1 MPAPGVLRWDV
12 LRWDVLRWGLLQAL
26 LCVVL
31 VPGAAATAAS
41 AEAVRQVD
49 YRIAPGALPP
59 ALQQWA
65 RQSGIALV
73 FDARELTGL
82 RTGGVAGSLAPA
94 AALKQLV
101 AGMPVNI
108 LQTPSGGFVVRRHA
122 APPAVVAQPVRR
134 PPPPA
139 PAKPVQVELAPIHVT
154 GSRLPRTSVQTTLPV
169 TVIDREDILRSGY
182 GTLFDLLRHLPGMN
196 GHPPL
201 STSRSGD
208 SLYLPVG
215 AAATTSLD
223 GMGPRA
229 TLFLVN
235 GRRLPRYPM
244 VSLEEGGLT
253 DLGGIPLSFV
263 ERIELVRGGA
273 SAIYGAD
280 AMSGVVNIIL
290 RDQAEGPEATLQSG
304 ASDRGDGD
312 QYRLQAATG
321 GVRVGGDRW
330 FAGIDL
336 HRLQHVAGDQRDWHA
351 ETSLYPIGLIM
362 PNGDYYPATQCHPP
376 LQSEDDGCWFD
387 NARPRS
393 LQPASET
400 LSGYLR
406 YRHERGDG
414 RYAYVEARA
423 SHNRQR
429 FELGPTAV
437 ALNFSRGAI
446 LNVVL
451 QEGGEVRPRVHAT
464 EGDISFG
471 MGRERSGRSWDA
483 GLSAQRSQVDLR
495 TEGTVRS
502 ERLLE
507 AARTLDFLPGF
518 STLPAGLAEE
528 LFPAIHN
535 RGRTEQWQGW
545 WGMQRTLMTLPGGAA
560 QLATGIDLRRER
572 WTSLPDPLLGKGEL
586 ALGLPM
592 EQRRLSRQSNAAY
605 AEVGLPLAPTLRLD
619 VAARLDRDGGDTAFS
634 PRAGL
639 RWSPSPHW
647 SFLLASGRGYRAPSI
662 FERRRPPGYFGLYG
676 LPASDSLPPCA
687 RPLRDGGCAV
697 EVEVMENDGLKAET
711 SRSHSLAASWTPND
725 AFSLSLTHN
734 IVELRNEIL
743 ALQPSDALW
752 NPGTWELDEQG
763 RLRDLR
769 LSFDNIGHTTSR
781 NWVLRGEYRVDTGRN
796 GQWLFSL
803 DALKQQELRRDRGHG
818 ESVDLRGHATPANA
832 GILNVQWQNPSWDI
846 ALRGNRV
853 GRTRAWLA
861 GEACAQEQH
870 DQGRCMNPA
879 QLRWN
884 LHLARRLSPRVI
896 AALDVH
902 NLLDTRP
909 VNYLVGSGGQ
919 MPGLDDPLGRYFL
932 LTLQFR

>member
-1 MPAPGVLRWDV
+1 MPAPGALRQ
-12 LRWDVLRWGLLQAL
+12 GLLAL
-26 LCVVL
+26 LCIAL
-31 VPGAAATAAS
+31 ASGAGAANAGPAAPAI
-41 AEAVRQVD
+41 AE
-49 YRIAPGALPP
+49 YRIAAGPLVP

-65 RQSGIALV
+65 RQSGVSLL
-73 FDARELTGL
+73 FDARELADL
-82 RTGGVAGSLAPA
+82 RTDGTQGPQDPA
-94 AALKQLV
+94 AALKHLV
-101 AGMPVNI
+101 AGKPVNI
-108 LQTPSGGFVVRRHA
+108 LRTSSGAFVLRRHA
-122 APPAVVAQPVRR
+122 VATPALA
-134 PPPPA
+134 A
-139 PAKPVQVELAPIHVT
+139 PARAPQPPRPVGPGEVELAPIHVT

-169 TVIDREDILRSGY
+169 TVIEREDILRSGY

-201 STSRSGD
+201 STSRGGD

-290 RDQAEGPEATLQSG
+290 RDQADGPEATLQTGVS
-304 ASDRGDGD
+304 SRGDGD
-312 QYRLQAATG
+312 QYRVQAATG
-321 GVRVGGDRW
+321 GVREGGDRW

-336 HRLQHVAGDQRDWHA
+336 HRMSHVAGDRRAWHA
-351 ETSLYPIGLIM
+351 ETSLYPIGLILA
-362 PNGDYYPATQCHPP
+362 NGDYYPATECHRP
-376 LQSEDDGCWFD
+376 LLEDDEGCWYD
-387 NARPRS
+387 SARPRS
-393 LQPASET
+393 LQPASDT

-406 YRHERGDG
+406 YRHERGEG

-429 FELGPTAV
+429 FDLGPTAV
-437 ALNFSRGAI
+437 ALNFNRGAI

-451 QEGGEVRPRVHAT
+451 QEGGDVRPRVRSS
-464 EGDISFG
+464 EGDLTVG
-471 MGRERSGRSWDA
+471 VGRERPGRSWDA
-483 GLSAQRSQVDLR
+483 GLSAQRNQVDLR
-495 TEGTVRS
+495 TEGTVLS

-518 STLPAGLAEE
+518 STLPPGLAEE
-528 LFPAIHN
+528 LFPAIRN

-545 WGMQRTLMTLPGGAA
+545 WGVQRELMALPGGKA
-560 QLATGIDLRRER
+560 QLATGIDLRHER

-586 ALGLPM
+586 ALGMPLD
-592 EQRRLSRQSNAAY
+592 QRRLSRQSSAAY
-605 AEVGLPLAPTLRLD
+605 AEVGLPLASTLRLD
-619 VAARLDRDGGDTAFS
+619 VAARVDRDGGDTAFS

-647 SFLLASGRGYRAPSI
+647 SFLLASGRGYRAPSL
-662 FERRRPPGYFGLYG
+662 FEKRRPPAYFGLLA
-676 LPASDSLPPCA
+676 LPASDTLTPCA
-687 RPLRDGGCAV
+687 RPLREGGCAV
-697 EVEVMENDGLKAET
+697 EVNVVENDALRAET
-711 SRSHSLAASWTPND
+711 SRSHSLAASWTPTD
-725 AFSLSLTHN
+725 TFSLSLTHN

-743 ALQPSDALW
+743 ALQPGDALW
-752 NPGTWELDEQG
+752 NPDTWELDDQG

-769 LSFDNIGHTTSR
+769 LSFDNIGRTTSR
-781 NWVLRGEYRVDTGRN
+781 NWLLRGEYRIDAGRD

-803 DALKQQELRRDRGHG
+803 DALKQQELRRDRAHG
-818 ESVDLRGHATPANA
+818 PSVDLRGHATPEVA

-861 GEACAQEQH
+861 GEDCPQ
-870 DQGRCMNPA
+870 DQREERRCMNPA

-884 LHLARRLSPRVI
+884 LHVARKLGPRVT

-902 NLLDTRP
+902 NLLDTQP
-909 VNYLVGSGGQ
+909 VNHLVGSGGQ

>member
-1 MPAPGVLRWDV
+1 MPAPGALRQ
-12 LRWDVLRWGLLQAL
+12 GLLAL
-26 LCVVL
+26 LCIAL
-31 VPGAAATAAS
+31 ASGTGAAAPAAPATA
-41 AEAVRQVD
+41 E
-49 YRIAPGALPP
+49 YRIAAGPLVP

-65 RQSGIALV
+65 RQSGVSLL
-73 FDARELTGL
+73 FDARELADL
-82 RTGGVAGSLAPA
+82 RTDGTQGPQDPA
-94 AALKQLV
+94 AALKHLV
-101 AGMPVNI
+101 AGKPVNI
-108 LQTPSGGFVVRRHA
+108 LRTSSGAFVLRRHA
-122 APPAVVAQPVRR
+122 VAT
-134 PPPPA
+134 PA
-139 PAKPVQVELAPIHVT
+139 PAAPARAPLPPRPAGPGEVELAPIHVT

-169 TVIDREDILRSGY
+169 AVIEREDILRSGY

-201 STSRSGD
+201 STSRGGD

-290 RDQAEGPEATLQSG
+290 RDQADGPEATLQTGVS
-304 ASDRGDGD
+304 SRDDGD
-312 QYRLQAATG
+312 QYRVQAATG
-321 GVRVGGDRW
+321 GVREGGDRW

-336 HRLQHVAGDQRDWHA
+336 HRLSHVAGDRRAWHA
-351 ETSLYPIGLIM
+351 ETSLYPIGLILA
-362 PNGDYYPATQCHPP
+362 NGDYYPATECHPP
-376 LQSEDDGCWFD
+376 LLEDDEGCWYD
-387 NARPRS
+387 SARPRS
-393 LQPASET
+393 LQPASDT

-406 YRHERGDG
+406 YRHERGEG

-429 FELGPTAV
+429 FDLGPTAV
-437 ALNFSRGAI
+437 ALNFNRGAI

-451 QEGGEVRPRVHAT
+451 QEGGDVRPRVRSS
-464 EGDISFG
+464 EGDLSVGI
-471 MGRERSGRSWDA
+471 GRERPGRSWDA
-483 GLSAQRSQVDLR
+483 GLSAQRNQVDLR
-495 TEGTVRS
+495 TDGTVLS

-518 STLPAGLAEE
+518 STLPPGLAEE
-528 LFPAIHN
+528 LFPAIRN

-545 WGMQRTLMTLPGGAA
+545 WGVQRELMALPGGKA
-560 QLATGIDLRRER
+560 QLATGIDLRHER

-586 ALGLPM
+586 ALGMPLD
-592 EQRRLSRQSNAAY
+592 QRRLSRQSSAAY
-605 AEVGLPLAPTLRLD
+605 AEVGLPLASTLRLD
-619 VAARLDRDGGDTAFS
+619 VAARVDRDGGDTAFS

-647 SFLLASGRGYRAPSI
+647 SFLLASGRGYRAPSL
-662 FERRRPPGYFGLYG
+662 FEKRRPPAYFGLLA
-676 LPASDSLPPCA
+676 LPASDTLPPCA
-687 RPLRDGGCAV
+687 RPLREGGCAV
-697 EVEVMENDGLKAET
+697 EVNVVENDALRAET
-711 SRSHSLAASWTPND
+711 SRSHSLAASWTPTD
-725 AFSLSLTHN
+725 TFSLSLTHN

-743 ALQPSDALW
+743 ALQPGDALW
-752 NPGTWELDEQG
+752 NPDTWELDDQG

-769 LSFDNIGHTTSR
+769 LSFDNIGRTTSR
-781 NWVLRGEYRVDTGRN
+781 NWVLRGEYRVDAGRD

-803 DALKQQELRRDRGHG
+803 DGLKQQELRRDRAHG
-818 ESVDLRGHATPANA
+818 PSVDLRGHATPEVA

-861 GEACAQEQH
+861 GEDCPQ
-870 DQGRCMNPA
+870 DQREERRCMNPA

-884 LHLARRLSPRVI
+884 LHVARKLSPRVI

-902 NLLDTRP
+902 NLLDTQP
-909 VNYLVGSGGQ
+909 VNHLVGSGGQ

>member
-1 MPAPGVLRWDV
+1 MPAPGALRQ
-12 LRWDVLRWGLLQAL
+12 GLLAL
-26 LCVVL
+26 LCIAL
-31 VPGAAATAAS
+31 ASGAGAANAAPAAPAP
-41 AEAVRQVD
+41 AE
-49 YRIAPGALPP
+49 YRIAAGPLVP

-65 RQSGIALV
+65 RQSGVSLL
-73 FDARELTGL
+73 FDARELADL
-82 RTGGVAGSLAPA
+82 RTDGTQGPQDPA

-101 AGMPVNI
+101 AGKPVNI
-108 LQTPSGGFVVRRHA
+108 LRTSSGAFVLRRHA
-122 APPAVVAQPVRR
+122 VAT
-134 PPPPA
+134 PA
-139 PAKPVQVELAPIHVT
+139 PAAPARAPLPPRPAGPGEVELAPIHVT

-169 TVIDREDILRSGY
+169 TVIEREDILRSGY

-201 STSRSGD
+201 STSRGGD

-244 VSLEEGGLT
+244 VSLEEGALT

-290 RDQAEGPEATLQSG
+290 RDQADGPEATLQTG
-304 ASDRGDGD
+304 ASSRGDGD
-312 QYRLQAATG
+312 QYRVQAATG
-321 GVRVGGDRW
+321 GVREGGDRW

-336 HRLQHVAGDQRDWHA
+336 HRLSHVAGDRRAWHA
-351 ETSLYPIGLIM
+351 ETSLYPIGLILA
-362 PNGDYYPATQCHPP
+362 NGDYYPATECHPP
-376 LQSEDDGCWFD
+376 LLEDDEGCWYD
-387 NARPRS
+387 SARPRS
-393 LQPASET
+393 LQPASDT

-406 YRHERGDG
+406 YRHERGEG

-429 FELGPTAV
+429 FDLGPTAV
-437 ALNFSRGAI
+437 ALNFNRGAI

-451 QEGGEVRPRVHAT
+451 QEGGDVRPRVRSS
-464 EGDISFG
+464 EGDLSVGI
-471 MGRERSGRSWDA
+471 GRERPGRSWDA
-483 GLSAQRSQVDLR
+483 GLSAQRNQVDLR
-495 TEGTVRS
+495 TDGTVLS

-518 STLPAGLAEE
+518 STLPPGLAEE
-528 LFPAIHN
+528 LFPAIRN

-545 WGMQRTLMTLPGGAA
+545 WGVQRELMALPGGKA
-560 QLATGIDLRRER
+560 QLATGIDLRHER

-586 ALGLPM
+586 ALGMPLD
-592 EQRRLSRQSNAAY
+592 QRRLSRQSSAAY
-605 AEVGLPLAPTLRLD
+605 AEVGLPLASTLRLD
-619 VAARLDRDGGDTAFS
+619 VAARVDRDGGDTAFS

-647 SFLLASGRGYRAPSI
+647 SFLLASGRGYRAPSL
-662 FERRRPPGYFGLYG
+662 FEKRRPPAYFGLLA
-676 LPASDSLPPCA
+676 LPASDTLPPCA
-687 RPLRDGGCAV
+687 RPLREGGCAV
-697 EVEVMENDGLKAET
+697 EVNVMENDALRAET
-711 SRSHSLAASWTPND
+711 SRSHSLAASWTPTD
-725 AFSLSLTHN
+725 TFSLSLTHN

-743 ALQPSDALW
+743 ALQPGDALW
-752 NPGTWELDEQG
+752 NPDTWELDDQG

-769 LSFDNIGHTTSR
+769 LSFDNIGRTTSR
-781 NWVLRGEYRVDTGRN
+781 NWVLRGEYRVDAGRD

-803 DALKQQELRRDRGHG
+803 DGLKQQELRRDRAHG
-818 ESVDLRGHATPANA
+818 PSVDLRGHATPEVA

-861 GEACAQEQH
+861 GEDCPQ
-870 DQGRCMNPA
+870 DQREERRCMNPA

-884 LHLARRLSPRVI
+884 LHVARKLSPRVI

-902 NLLDTRP
+902 NLLDTQP
-909 VNYLVGSGGQ
+909 VSHLVGSGGQ

>member
-1 MPAPGVLRWDV
+1 MPASGR
-12 LRWDVLRWGLLQAL
+12 LRWGLLQAL
-26 LCVVL
+26 LWL
-31 VPGAAATAAS
+31 ALSAGAAPDAHAGEATPAA
-41 AEAVRQVD
+41 E
-49 YRIAPGALPP
+49 YRIAAGPLVP

-65 RQSGIALV
+65 RQSGVALLY
-73 FDARELTGL
+73 DARELGDL
-82 RTGGVAGSLAPA
+82 RTDGAHGALPAA

-108 LQTPSGGFVVRRHA
+108 LRTPTGGYVLRRHAQPSPAVLA
-122 APPAVVAQPVRR
+122 APPARVPSPS
-134 PPPPA
+134 PPP
-139 PAKPVQVELAPIHVT
+139 PVQVELAPVRVT

-169 TVIDREDILRSGY
+169 TVIERSDILRSGY

-290 RDQAEGPEATLQSG
+290 RDQADGPEGMLQSG
-304 ASDRGDGD
+304 VSGRGDGQ
-312 QYRLQAATG
+312 QYRVQAATG
-321 GVRVGGDRW
+321 GVRDGGDRW

-336 HRLQHVAGDQRDWHA
+336 HRMQHVAGDRRDWHA
-351 ETSLYPIGLIM
+351 ETSLYPIGLILAD
-362 PNGDYYPATQCHPP
+362 GSYYPASRCTAP
-376 LQSEDDGCWFD
+376 LQEKEDGCWFD
-387 NARPRS
+387 SARPRS
-393 LQPASET
+393 LQPAADT
-400 LSGYLR
+400 LSAYLR
-406 YRHERGDG
+406 YRHERGEG

-423 SHNRQR
+423 SHSRQH

-437 ALNFSRGAI
+437 ALNFNRGAI

-451 QEGGEVRPRVHAT
+451 QEGGEVRPHVHAS
-464 EGDISFG
+464 EGDITVG
-471 MGRERSGRSWDA
+471 LGRERAGRSWEA
-483 GLSAQRSQVDLR
+483 GLSAQRSQVDL
-495 TEGTVRS
+495 TTDGTVRT

-507 AARTLDFLPGF
+507 ATRTLDFLPGF
-518 STLPAGLAEE
+518 STLPPGLAAE
-528 LFPAIHN
+528 LFPTIHN

-545 WGMQRTLMTLPGGAA
+545 WGVQRELLTLPGGAA
-560 QLATGIDLRRER
+560 QLATGIDLRHER
-572 WTSLPDPLLGKGEL
+572 WVSLPDPLLGKGEL
-586 ALGLPM
+586 ALGLPV
-592 EQRRLSRQSNAAY
+592 EQRRLARQSSAAY
-605 AEVGLPLAPTLRLD
+605 AELGLPLASSLRLD

-647 SFLLASGRGYRAPSI
+647 SFLLASGRGYRAPSL
-662 FERRRPPGYFGLYG
+662 FERRRPPAYFGLQG
-676 LPASDSLPPCA
+676 LPPSDALPPCA
-687 RPLRDGGCAV
+687 RPLRGGGCAV
-697 EVEVMENDGLKAET
+697 DVRVVENDALGAET
-711 SRSHSLAASWTPND
+711 SRSHSLAASWTPD
-725 AFSLSLTHN
+725 DRFSLSLTHN

-743 ALQPSDALW
+743 ALQPGDALW
-752 NPGTWELDEQG
+752 NPDTWELDEQG
-763 RLRDLR
+763 RLRALN
-769 LSFDNIGHTTSR
+769 LSFDNIGRTTSR
-781 NWVLRGEYRVDTGRN
+781 NWVLRGEYRIDAGSN

-803 DALKQQELRRDRGHG
+803 DGLAQQELRRDRSHG
-818 ESVDLRGHATPANA
+818 TSVDLRGHATPARA
-832 GILNVQWQNPSWDI
+832 GILNVQWQNPNWDI
-846 ALRGNRV
+846 AVRGNRV

-861 GEACAQEQH
+861 GEDCPQQQR
-870 DQGRCMNPA
+870 DQRRCMNPA

-884 LHLARRLSPRVI
+884 LHVARRLSPRLV

-902 NLLDTRP
+902 NLLDTQP

>member
-1 MPAPGVLRWDV
+1 MPAPGVLRG
-12 LRWDVLRWGLLQAL
+12 GLLQAL
-26 LCVVL
+26 LWLTLTLGAV
-31 VPGAAATAAS
+31 AAASGGEAA
-41 AEAVRQVD
+41 AAVD
-49 YRIAPGALPP
+49 YRIAPGPLPA

-73 FDARELTGL
+73 FDARELADLRSTG
-82 RTGGVAGSLAPA
+82 TAGTLAPA

-108 LQTPSGGFVVRRHA
+108 LQTPGGGFVVRRHV
-122 APPAVVAQPVRR
+122 PVA
-134 PPPPA
+134 A
-139 PAKPVQVELAPIHVT
+139 PAKPAPRAPPVAAALAPVQVDLAPIHVT
-154 GSRLPRTSVQTTLPV
+154 GSRLPRTSVQTTLPI
-169 TVIDREDILRSGY
+169 TVIDRDDILRSGY

-304 ASDRGDGD
+304 VSGRGDGD
-312 QYRLQAATG
+312 QYRVQAATG
-321 GVRVGGDRW
+321 GVRGNGDRW

-336 HRLQHVAGDQRDWHA
+336 HRIQHVAGDQRDWHA

-362 PNGDYYPATQCHPP
+362 ANGDYYPATQCHPP
-376 LQSEDDGCWFD
+376 LQREEDGCWFD

-393 LQPASET
+393 LQPASDT
-400 LSGYLR
+400 LSAYLR
-406 YRHERGDG
+406 YRHERGEG

-437 ALNFSRGAI
+437 ALNFNRGAV

-451 QEGGEVRPRVHAT
+451 QEGGEVRPTVRAT
-464 EGDISFG
+464 EADLTVGV
-471 MGRERSGRSWDA
+471 GREQPGRSWDA
-483 GLSAQRSQVDLR
+483 GISAQRNQVDLR

-518 STLPAGLAEE
+518 STLPAGLAAE
-528 LFPAIHN
+528 LFPAIRN

-545 WGMQRTLMTLPGGAA
+545 WGVQRELMTLPGGAA

-586 ALGLPM
+586 ALGLPL
-592 EQRRLSRQSNAAY
+592 EQRHLTRQSSAAY
-605 AEVGLPLAPTLRLD
+605 AEVGLPLASTLRLD
-619 VAARLDRDGGDTAFS
+619 LAARLDRDGGDSAFS

-639 RWSPSPHW
+639 RWTPTPHW
-647 SFLLASGRGYRAPSI
+647 SFLLASGRGYRAPSL
-662 FERRRPPGYFGLYG
+662 FERRRPPGYFGLLG
-676 LPASDSLPPCA
+676 LPASDTLPPCA
-687 RPLRDGGCAV
+687 RPLRGGGCAV
-697 EVEVMENDGLKAET
+697 EVEVVENDALKAET

-725 AFSLSLTHN
+725 AFSLTLTHN

-752 NPGTWELDEQG
+752 NPATWELDEQG

-769 LSFDNIGHTTSR
+769 LSFDNIGRTTSR
-781 NWVLRGEYRVDTGRN
+781 NWLLRGEYRIDAGRD
-796 GQWLFSL
+796 GQWLFAL
-803 DALKQQELRRDRGHG
+803 DGLKQQELRRDRSHDG
-818 ESVDLRGHATPANA
+818 SVDLRGHVTPTTA
-832 GILNVQWQNPSWDI
+832 GILTVQWQNPTWDI

-861 GEACAQEQH
+861 GEDCTQQQH
-870 DQGRCMNPA
+870 DQRRCMNPA

-884 LHLARRLSPRVI
+884 LHVARKLSPRVVV
-896 AALDVH
+896 ALDVH
-902 NLLDTRP
+902 NILDAEP

-919 MPGLDDPLGRYFL
+919 MPGLEDPLGRYLL

>member
-1 MPAPGVLRWDV
+1 MRTPAGLRW
-12 LRWDVLRWGLLQAL
+12 RLLHAL
-26 LCVVL
+26 LWL
-31 VPGAAATAAS
+31 ALAPAMAAGSSA
-41 AEAVRQVD
+41 AEAVRSID
-49 YRIAPGALPP
+49 YRIAPGPLVP
-59 ALQQWA
+59 ALQAWA
-65 RQSGIALV
+65 RQSGVALV
-73 FDARELTGL
+73 YDARELSDL
-82 RTGGVAGSLAPA
+82 RSDGAHGTLAAA

-122 APPAVVAQPVRR
+122 VSAPPAVTTPL
-134 PPPPA
+134 PPR
-139 PAKPVQVELAPIHVT
+139 AKPILAPTQVELAPIHVT
-154 GSRLPRTSVQTTLPV
+154 GSRLPRTSLQTTLPV

-263 ERIELVRGGA
+263 ERIELVRGAA

-280 AMSGVVNIIL
+280 ALSGVVNIIL
-290 RDQAEGPEATLQSG
+290 RDQAEGPEAMLQSG
-304 ASDRGDGD
+304 VSSRGDGN
-312 QYRLQAATG
+312 QYRMQAATG
-321 GVRVGGDRW
+321 GVRDGGDRW

-336 HRLQHVAGDQRDWHA
+336 HRTQHVAGDRRRWHA
-351 ETSLYPIGLIM
+351 ETSLYPIGLLL
-362 PNGDYYPATQCHPP
+362 PDDRYVPATLCQPP
-376 LQSEDDGCWFD
+376 LQQRDDGCWFD

-393 LQPASET
+393 LQPASDT
-400 LSGYLR
+400 VSAYLR

-437 ALNFSRGAI
+437 ALNFNSGAL

-451 QEGGEVRPRVHAT
+451 QEGGEVRPHVRAS
-464 EGDISFG
+464 EGDLTVG
-471 MGRERSGRSWDA
+471 LGREQAGRSWDA
-483 GLSAQRSQVDLR
+483 GLSAQRNQVELT
-495 TEGTVRS
+495 TEGTVRT
-502 ERLLE
+502 ERLLD

-518 STLPAGLAEE
+518 STLPPGLAED
-528 LFPAIHN
+528 LFPSIRN
-535 RGRTEQWQGW
+535 RGSTEQWQGW
-545 WGMQRTLMTLPGGAA
+545 WGVQRTLMALPGGAA
-560 QLATGIDLRRER
+560 QLATGIDLRYER
-572 WTSLPDPLLGKGEL
+572 WNSLPDPLLGKGEL
-586 ALGLPM
+586 ALGLPI
-592 EQRRLSRQSNAAY
+592 EQRRLARQSGAAY
-605 AEVGLPLAPTLRLD
+605 AELGLPLASTLRLD
-619 VAARLDRDGGDTAFS
+619 LAARLDHASGDSAFS

-647 SFLLASGRGYRAPSI
+647 SFLLASGRGYRAPSL
-662 FERRRPPGYFGLYG
+662 FERRRPPAHFGLLA
-676 LPASDSLPPCA
+676 LPASDTLPPCA
-687 RPLRDGGCAV
+687 RPLRGGGCAV
-697 EVEVMENDGLKAET
+697 DVQVVENDGLQAET
-711 SRSHSLAASWTPND
+711 SRSHSLAASWTPSD

-752 NPGTWELDEQG
+752 NPDTWELDAQG

-769 LSFDNIGHTTSR
+769 LSFDNVGRTTSR
-781 NWVLRGEYRVDTGRN
+781 NWVLRGEYRIDAGRN

-803 DALKQQELRRDRGHG
+803 DALKQQELRRDRSH
-818 ESVDLRGHATPANA
+818 EAAVDLRGHATPATA
-832 GILNVQWQNPSWDI
+832 GIVNVQWQNPSWDV

-861 GEACAQEQH
+861 GEDCPQEQQ
-870 DQGRCMNPA
+870 DQRRCMNPA

-884 LHLARRLSPRVI
+884 LHVARRLSPRLV

-902 NLLDTRP
+902 NLLDAQP

>member
-1 MPAPGVLRWDV
+1 MPAPGALRQ
-12 LRWDVLRWGLLQAL
+12 GLLAL
-26 LCVVL
+26 LCIAL
-31 VPGAAATAAS
+31 ASGAGAAPAGPAP
-41 AEAVRQVD
+41 AE
-49 YRIAPGALPP
+49 YRIAAGPLVP

-65 RQSGIALV
+65 RQSGVSLL
-73 FDARELTGL
+73 FDARELADL
-82 RTGGVAGSLAPA
+82 RTDGTQGPQDPA

-101 AGMPVNI
+101 AGKPVNI
-108 LQTPSGGFVVRRHA
+108 LRTSSGAFVLRRHA
-122 APPAVVAQPVRR
+122 VTT
-134 PPPPA
+134 PA
-139 PAKPVQVELAPIHVT
+139 PAAPARAPLPPRPAGPGEVELAPIHVT

-169 TVIDREDILRSGY
+169 TVIEREDILRSGY

-201 STSRSGD
+201 STSRGGD

-244 VSLEEGGLT
+244 VSLEEGALT

-290 RDQAEGPEATLQSG
+290 RDQADGPEATLQTGVS
-304 ASDRGDGD
+304 SRGDGD
-312 QYRLQAATG
+312 QYRVQAATG
-321 GVRVGGDRW
+321 GVREGGDRW

-336 HRLQHVAGDQRDWHA
+336 HRLSHVAGDRRAWHA
-351 ETSLYPIGLIM
+351 ETSLYPIGLILA
-362 PNGDYYPATQCHPP
+362 NGDYYPATECHPP
-376 LQSEDDGCWFD
+376 LLEDDEGCWYD
-387 NARPRS
+387 SARPRS
-393 LQPASET
+393 LQPASDT

-406 YRHERGDG
+406 YRHERGEG

-429 FELGPTAV
+429 FDLGPTAV
-437 ALNFSRGAI
+437 ALNFNRGAI

-451 QEGGEVRPRVHAT
+451 QEGGDVRPRVRSS
-464 EGDISFG
+464 EGDLTVGI
-471 MGRERSGRSWDA
+471 GRERPGRSWDA
-483 GLSAQRSQVDLR
+483 GLSAQRNQVDLR
-495 TEGTVRS
+495 TEGTVLS

-518 STLPAGLAEE
+518 STLPPGLAEE
-528 LFPAIHN
+528 LFPAIRN

-545 WGMQRTLMTLPGGAA
+545 WGVQRELMALPGGKA
-560 QLATGIDLRRER
+560 QLATGIDLRHER

-586 ALGLPM
+586 ALGMPLD
-592 EQRRLSRQSNAAY
+592 QRRLSRQSSAAY
-605 AEVGLPLAPTLRLD
+605 AEVGLPLASTLRLD
-619 VAARLDRDGGDTAFS
+619 VAARVDRDGGDTAFS

-647 SFLLASGRGYRAPSI
+647 SFLLASGRGYRAPSL
-662 FERRRPPGYFGLYG
+662 FEKRRPPAYFGLLA
-676 LPASDSLPPCA
+676 LPASDTLPPCA
-687 RPLRDGGCAV
+687 RPLREGGCAV
-697 EVEVMENDGLKAET
+697 EVNVVENDALRAET
-711 SRSHSLAASWTPND
+711 SRSHSLAASWTPTD
-725 AFSLSLTHN
+725 TFSLSLTHN

-743 ALQPSDALW
+743 ALQPGDALW
-752 NPGTWELDEQG
+752 NPDTWELDDQG

-769 LSFDNIGHTTSR
+769 LSFDNIGRTTSR
-781 NWVLRGEYRVDTGRN
+781 NWVLRGEYRVDAGRD

-803 DALKQQELRRDRGHG
+803 DGLKQQELRRDRAHG
-818 ESVDLRGHATPANA
+818 PSVDLRGHATPEVA

-861 GEACAQEQH
+861 GEDCPQ
-870 DQGRCMNPA
+870 DQREERRCMNPA

-884 LHLARRLSPRVI
+884 LHVARKLSPRVI

-902 NLLDTRP
+902 NLLDTQP
-909 VNYLVGSGGQ
+909 VNHLVGSGGQ

>member
-1 MPAPGVLRWDV
+1 MPSPGALRQ
-12 LRWDVLRWGLLQAL
+12 GL
-26 LCVVL
+26 VVL
-31 VPGAAATAAS
+31 LWLALAGATAA
-41 AEAVRQVD
+41 ADAPATAPTE
-49 YRIAPGALPP
+49 YRIAAGPLVP

-65 RQSGIALV
+65 RQSGQALV
-73 FDARELTGL
+73 FDARELADL
-82 RTGGVAGSLAPA
+82 RTPGTQGPQEPA
-94 AALKQLV
+94 AALKALV
-101 AGMPVNI
+101 AGKPVNI
-108 LQTPSGGFVVRRHA
+108 LRTPSGGFVLRRHAVAA
-122 APPAVVAQPVRR
+122 APPARVAPA
-134 PPPPA
+134 PPPRPQRPQRPA
-139 PAKPVQVELAPIHVT
+139 QVELAPIHVT
-154 GSRLPRTSVQTTLPV
+154 GSRLPRSSVQTTLPV
-169 TVIDREDILRSGY
+169 TVIEREDILRSGY

-201 STSRSGD
+201 STSRGGD

-290 RDQAEGPEATLQSG
+290 RDQADGPEATLQTG
-304 ASDRGDGD
+304 ASGRGDGD
-312 QYRLQAATG
+312 QHRVQAATG
-321 GVRVGGDRW
+321 GVRDNGDRW
-330 FAGIDL
+330 FAGLDL
-336 HRLQHVAGDQRDWHA
+336 HRLRHVAGDRRRWHA
-351 ETSLYPIGLIM
+351 DSELYPIGLILA
-362 PNGDYYPATQCHPP
+362 NGDYYPASECHAP
-376 LQSEDDGCWFD
+376 LQEEEDGCWYD
-387 NARPRS
+387 SVRPRS
-393 LQPASET
+393 LQPASDT
-400 LSGYLR
+400 VAGYLR

-437 ALNFSRGAI
+437 ALNFNRNAL

-451 QEGGEVRPRVHAT
+451 QEGGEVQPRVRAS
-464 EGDISFG
+464 EGDLTVGI
-471 MGRERSGRSWDA
+471 GRDQSGRSWEA

-495 TEGTVRS
+495 TGGAVRS

-507 AARTLDFLPGF
+507 AALALDFLPGF
-518 STLPAGLAEE
+518 STLPPGLADE
-528 LFPAIHN
+528 LFPDIRN
-535 RGRTEQWQGW
+535 RGRTSQLQGW
-545 WGMQRTLMTLPGGAA
+545 WGVQRELMVLPGGKA
-560 QLATGIDLRRER
+560 QLATGLDLRQER

-586 ALGLPM
+586 ALGLPL
-592 EQRRLSRQSNAAY
+592 EQRRLSRPSSAAY
-605 AEVGLPLAPTLRLD
+605 AEVGLPLASTLRLD
-619 VAARLDRDGGDTAFS
+619 LAARLDRDDGDSAFS

-647 SFLLASGRGYRAPSI
+647 SFLLASGRGFRAPSL
-662 FERRRPPGYFGLYG
+662 FERRRPPAYFGLLA
-676 LPASDSLPPCA
+676 LPASDTLPPCA
-687 RPLRDGGCAV
+687 LPLRGGGCAV
-697 EVEVMENDGLKAET
+697 EVDVVENDALRAET
-711 SRSHSLAASWTPND
+711 SRSHSLAASWTPTD

-752 NPGTWELDEQG
+752 NPDTWELDEQG

-769 LSFDNIGHTTSR
+769 LSFDNIGRTTSR
-781 NWVLRGEYRVDTGRN
+781 NWVLRGEYRIDAGRD

-803 DALKQQELRRDRGHG
+803 DGLKQQELRRDRAHG
-818 ESVDLRGHATPANA
+818 QAVDLRGHATPTFA
-832 GILNVQWQNPSWDI
+832 GIVNVQWQNPSWDI
-846 ALRGNRV
+846 ALRGNRI

-861 GEACAQEQH
+861 GEDCPQQQH
-870 DQGRCMNPA
+870 DDRRCMNPA

-884 LHLARRLSPRVI
+884 LHVARKLSPRVV

-902 NLLDTRP
+902 NVLDTAP

-919 MPGLDDPLGRYFL
+919 MAGLDDPLGRYFL

>member
-1 MPAPGVLRWDV
+1 MPAPGALRQ
-12 LRWDVLRWGLLQAL
+12 GLLAL
-26 LCVVL
+26 LCIAL
-31 VPGAAATAAS
+31 ASGAGAANAAPAAPAP
-41 AEAVRQVD
+41 AE
-49 YRIAPGALPP
+49 YRIAAGPLVP

-65 RQSGIALV
+65 RQSGVSLL
-73 FDARELTGL
+73 FDARELADL
-82 RTGGVAGSLAPA
+82 RTDGTQGPQDPA
-94 AALKQLV
+94 AALKHLV
-101 AGMPVNI
+101 AGKPVNI
-108 LQTPSGGFVVRRHA
+108 LRTSSGAFVLRRHA
-122 APPAVVAQPVRR
+122 VAT
-134 PPPPA
+134 PA
-139 PAKPVQVELAPIHVT
+139 PAAPARAPLPPRPAGPGEVELAPIHVT

-169 TVIDREDILRSGY
+169 TVIEREDILRSGY

-201 STSRSGD
+201 STSRGGD

-244 VSLEEGGLT
+244 VSLEEGALT

-290 RDQAEGPEATLQSG
+290 RDQADGPEATLQTGVS
-304 ASDRGDGD
+304 SRGDGD
-312 QYRLQAATG
+312 QYRVQAATG
-321 GVRVGGDRW
+321 GVREGGDRW

-336 HRLQHVAGDQRDWHA
+336 HRLSHVAGDRRAWHA
-351 ETSLYPIGLIM
+351 ETSLYPIGLILA
-362 PNGDYYPATQCHPP
+362 NGDYYPATECHPP
-376 LQSEDDGCWFD
+376 LLEDDEGCWYD
-387 NARPRS
+387 SARPRS
-393 LQPASET
+393 LQPASDT

-406 YRHERGDG
+406 YRHERGEG

-429 FELGPTAV
+429 FDLGPTAV
-437 ALNFSRGAI
+437 ALNFNRGAI

-451 QEGGEVRPRVHAT
+451 QEGGDVRPRVRSS
-464 EGDISFG
+464 EGDLSVGI
-471 MGRERSGRSWDA
+471 GRERPGRSWDA
-483 GLSAQRSQVDLR
+483 GLSAQRNQVDLR
-495 TEGTVRS
+495 TDGTVLS

-518 STLPAGLAEE
+518 STLPPGLAEE
-528 LFPAIHN
+528 LFPAIRN

-545 WGMQRTLMTLPGGAA
+545 WGVQRELMALPGGKA
-560 QLATGIDLRRER
+560 QLATGIDLRHER

-586 ALGLPM
+586 ALGMPLD
-592 EQRRLSRQSNAAY
+592 QRRLSRQSSAAY
-605 AEVGLPLAPTLRLD
+605 AEVGLPLASTLRLD
-619 VAARLDRDGGDTAFS
+619 VAARVDRDGGDTAFS

-647 SFLLASGRGYRAPSI
+647 SFLLASGRGYRAPSL
-662 FERRRPPGYFGLYG
+662 FEKRRPPAYFGLLA
-676 LPASDSLPPCA
+676 LPASDTLPPCA
-687 RPLRDGGCAV
+687 RPLREGGCAV
-697 EVEVMENDGLKAET
+697 EVNVVENDALRAET
-711 SRSHSLAASWTPND
+711 SRSHSLAASWTPTD
-725 AFSLSLTHN
+725 TFSLSLTHN

-743 ALQPSDALW
+743 ALQPGDALW
-752 NPGTWELDEQG
+752 NPDTWELDDQG
-763 RLRDLR
+763 RLRDLH
-769 LSFDNIGHTTSR
+769 LSFDNIGRTTSR
-781 NWVLRGEYRVDTGRN
+781 NWVLRGEYRVDAGRD

-803 DALKQQELRRDRGHG
+803 DGLKQQELRRDRAHG
-818 ESVDLRGHATPANA
+818 PSVDLRGHATPEVA
-832 GILNVQWQNPSWDI
+832 GILNMQWQNPSWDI

-861 GEACAQEQH
+861 GEDCPQ
-870 DQGRCMNPA
+870 DQREERRCMNPA

-884 LHLARRLSPRVI
+884 LHVARKLSPRVI

-902 NLLDTRP
+902 NLLDTQP
-909 VNYLVGSGGQ
+909 VNHLVGSGGQ